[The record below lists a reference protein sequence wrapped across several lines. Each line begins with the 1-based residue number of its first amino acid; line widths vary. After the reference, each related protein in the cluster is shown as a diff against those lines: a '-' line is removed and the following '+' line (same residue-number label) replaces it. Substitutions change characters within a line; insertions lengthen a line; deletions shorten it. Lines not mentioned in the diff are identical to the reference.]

1 MTNNGVGNPT
11 LSADGVT
18 VDNSGKLGKCYSFNG
33 STSCINITYSE
44 IPNILNGDFSI
55 CMWIYNNDNGGR
67 SILFGS
73 YGLTG
78 GFFNLEKQ
86 TNNKIRFYWNGN
98 PDYNPGNAVLTTSA
112 WTHLIVTRKDTL
124 ISVYINGV
132 LTDQGT
138 YTLSTVP
145 STNVNYRLGRDYR
158 SDGTAFNGKMNDFR
172 IYDHALS
179 PNEIE
184 ILSRGLVVHYPMT
197 GGIGGQSNLIP
208 NSSGY
213 EGTTGWG
220 NSGLSSVTVEDC
232 PYGKC
237 IKITSPSTASARN
250 NLSQYIT
257 STIGTNNY
265 GTYTLSFYYKAET
278 TNVRYGVGAFVRF
291 ANTSS
296 PYNNRFDSTNSL
308 TLDGQWHFCSI
319 TQDISNLNDTG
330 VTSAII
336 FLFAYQGT
344 VWYSKLKLELGTKST
359 PYVPYSGDNIYTSV
373 GYNDNIE
380 YDVSGYL
387 HNATC
392 INTSYSSDAA
402 RYPVSTVFNKTAYL
416 DVSALTIDMTQVT
429 FAVWFKITSAQ
440 TWSRIFDFG
449 SAEGGGY
456 CFGLAAG
463 INGKTLTVY
472 GRRGSSGASLP
483 DKTIQTISLNTWYH
497 AVITLSGTTCKCYVN
512 GTLIISYEITSA
524 YPNSVAFALRYLGK
538 SVFSADKLFDGN
550 ISDFRIY
557 ATCLSADQVKRLYN
571 TPVSLSNNGTL
582 LTQGEFVE
590 T

>member
-1 MTNNGVGNPT
+1 MGNLTNNGIGNYEIT
-11 LSADGVT
+11 NANAT
-18 VDNSGKLGKCYSFNG
+18 VDNSGKLGQCYSFNG
-33 STSCINITYSE
+33 SSSRLYNNNVSISNNAMSGACWVKLSALTKCYLFSLGGNGSITGAYQQIGIWIETNGHPWICGMGSELDSGYALTTDKWYHLCMTYS
-44 IPNILNGDFSI
+44 
-55 CMWIYNNDNGGR
+55 
-67 SILFGS
+67 GS
-73 YGLTG
+73 
-78 GFFNLEKQ
+78 
-86 TNNKIRFYWNGN
+86 
-98 PDYNPGNAVLTTSA
+98 TSK
-112 WTHLIVTRKDTL
+112 L
-124 ISVYINGV
+124 YINGSLV
-132 LTDQGT
+132 FTGTNANSKQTRTKFCVGARSNTDTGASAGIA
-138 YTLSTVP
+138 LP
-145 STNVNYRLGRDYR
+145 L
-158 SDGTAFNGKMNDFR
+158 NGKLNDVR

-265 GTYTLSFYYKAET
+265 GTYTLSFYYKAEM
-278 TNVRYGVGAFVRF
+278 TNVRSGVGAFVRF

-380 YDVSGYL
+380 YDVSGNNYHGTKTNVTYDSDTPRYVTSTKL
-387 HNATC
+387 TTTSGVFSRPSITLDKFTIAFWGKHTASNKMLMGSCPDVSTNNTSWYWYGDNSFRYPSGEFYYEHNAGTY
-392 INTSYSSDAA
+392 T
-402 RYPVSTVFNKTAYL
+402 
-416 DVSALTIDMTQVT
+416 
-429 FAVWFKITSAQ
+429 
-440 TWSRIFDFG
+440 
-449 SAEGGGY
+449 
-456 CFGLAAG
+456 
-463 INGKTLTVY
+463 
-472 GRRGSSGASLP
+472 
-483 DKTIQTISLNTWYH
+483 LNTWMHFVATYDGSNIKVYRNGVYEGSKS
-497 AVITLSGTTCKCYVN
+497 ATGTMFLDYLSVGRGYGSN
-512 GTLIISYEITSA
+512 YAEA
-524 YPNSVAFALRYLGK
+524 
-538 SVFSADKLFDGN
+538 GN
-550 ISDFRIY
+550 VSDFHLY

-571 TPVSLSNNGTL
+571 TAASLSNNGTL
-582 LTQGEFVE
+582 MGYEFVE
-590 T
+590 Q